1 MKKHKYLTIENSM
14 ENDDEEDEDSSS
26 ELYKIDINIGNNLTK
41 TLVINAKNNLQELD
55 DFFNQYEIPF
65 EKRTNI
71 TNNIIKQ
78 IGEPFFKS
86 NKYYF

>member
-1 MKKHKYLTIENSM
+1 MKNNKFLPFENSM
-14 ENDDEEDEDSSS
+14 ENDEEEDEDSSS

-55 DFFNQYEIPF
+55 DFFNEYEIPA

-86 NKYYF
+86 NKYYV